1 MKRFFKKIFS
11 VVVLSLGLITTSA
24 CEQELIDYTGQLKFS
39 QADWKGSDFMET
51 GLGVVTLKNSVDG
64 DTAHFYSGRYKK
76 IVQGR
81 FNGVDTPESTGI
93 IEEWGK
99 AAANF
104 TKDVLSKAKTIVLE
118 TERDD
123 GLTGPEAD
131 STSGRYLVWVWTS
144 ERSVDEEDGTGL
156 RLLNLDLVQNGY
168 STSKGNSGS
177 KYQDVFLDA
186 DAQAQKHKLNIWSDE
201 DDPLFYYGQATITNM
216 QAVFSDPASW
226 LGQKVYVEGV
236 VTRMLGTNAYIQD
249 EFEQEDGTI
258 KTYGAY
264 IFTQYKSYSILKKG
278 NRIGV
283 IGIIGE
289 HYGSYQIVD
298 VKYEEFYDVADEMVL
313 LSSGHEVEPIE
324 LTVDEAKKGEHMGIL
339 CSMKNL
345 KVTGG
350 YGGLDELDKSG
361 VKNEKNSMTLY
372 VEDSNGKQFN
382 IRIDDSVFI
391 KDKDGKRIKSYKY
404 FVNYSA
410 QGEGYTFD
418 FTGLM
423 GKYESQTT
431 EGHVEIQLMLVS
443 SADLIYNTPETI

>member
-1 MKRFFKKIFS
+1 MKVSFKKF
-11 VVVLSLGLITTSA
+11 LSIIALSFGLITTSA
-24 CEQELIDYTGQLKFS
+24 CEQQMIDYTGQVKFS
-39 QADWKGSDFMET
+39 QADWKESDFMSS
-51 GLGVVTLKNSVDG
+51 GLGVVTLKNSIDG
-64 DTAHFYSGRYKK
+64 DTAHFYSGPYNK

-104 TKDVLSKAKTIVLE
+104 TKEILTKAQTIVLE
-118 TERDD
+118 TERED
-123 GLTGPEAD
+123 GIKGPEAD
-131 STSGRYLVWVWTS
+131 STGGRYLVWVWTS
-144 ERSVDEEDGTGL
+144 ERPISEEDGTGL

-177 KYQDVFLDA
+177 KYQDAFLDA
-186 DAQAQKHKLNIWSDE
+186 DAQAQKRKMNIWSDE
-201 DDPLFYYGQATITNM
+201 DDPLFYYGEATITNM

-249 EFEQEDGTI
+249 EFEQEDGSI

-264 IFTQYKSYSILKKG
+264 IFTQYKSYPILKKG

-283 IGIIGE
+283 IGTIGE

-313 LSSGHEVEPIE
+313 LSSGHTVEPIE
-324 LTVDEAKKGEHMGIL
+324 LTVEEANKGEHMGVL

-350 YGGLDELDKSG
+350 YGGLNETNISGDK
-361 VKNEKNSMTLY
+361 NQKNSMTLY
-372 VEDSNGKQFN
+372 VKDSNGNSFN
-382 IRIDDSVFI
+382 IRIDDSAYVT
-391 KDKDGKRIKSYKY
+391 DKDGYRVRTYKY
-404 FVNYSA
+404 FENYCS
-410 QGEGYTFD
+410 QGEGYTFN
-418 FTGLM
+418 FIGLM
-423 GKYESQTT
+423 GKYESQTK
-431 EGHVEIQLMLVS
+431 EGHVEIQLMLVNT
-443 SADLIYNTPETI
+443 ADLSYNTPETI